1 LRPVTEDGC
10 KLFSDFCVDLSIC
23 GFPGHTGFEVIF
35 MSKQNSK
42 AQNNNN
48 NNFSNSTNSSGKVS
62 QTLNGNGSVKSKS
75 DISGTETLD
84 QKVNKNN
91 NR

>member
-1 LRPVTEDGC
+1 
-10 KLFSDFCVDLSIC
+10 
-23 GFPGHTGFEVIF
+23 

-42 AQNNNN
+42 SQNNNN
-48 NNFSNSTNSSGKVS
+48 NNFSNNSNNNNSFSNSTNSNEQSSKVS
-62 QTLNGNGSVKSKS
+62 KTLNGNGSVKSKS

-91 NR
+91 R

>member
-1 LRPVTEDGC
+1 
-10 KLFSDFCVDLSIC
+10 
-23 GFPGHTGFEVIF
+23 

-48 NNFSNSTNSSGKVS
+48 NNSFNNSTNAKEQARPS

-91 NR
+91 R

>member
-1 LRPVTEDGC
+1 M
-10 KLFSDFCVDLSIC
+10 SIC
-23 GFPGHTGFEVIF
+23 RFPGHTGFEVIF

-48 NNFSNSTNSSGKVS
+48 NSFNNSTNAKEQVRPS
-62 QTLNGNGSVKSKS
+62 QVLNGSGSVQSKS

-84 QKVNKNN
+84 QKVNKNH
-91 NR
+91 R